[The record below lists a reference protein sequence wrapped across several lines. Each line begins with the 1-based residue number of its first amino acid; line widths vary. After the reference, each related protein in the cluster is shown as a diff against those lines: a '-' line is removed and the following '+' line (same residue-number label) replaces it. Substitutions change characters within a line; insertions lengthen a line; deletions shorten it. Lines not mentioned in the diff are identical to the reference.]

1 MEKIDTIQDINN
13 FIRANREKLL
23 ERAIDIKDL
32 PIDDAW
38 IQDDEWDEIYK
49 QGVIAHGKV

>member
-1 MEKIDTIQDINN
+1 MEKIETIQDISN
-13 FIRANREKLL
+13 FINANREKLL

-49 QGVIAHGKV
+49 QGVVAHGKV